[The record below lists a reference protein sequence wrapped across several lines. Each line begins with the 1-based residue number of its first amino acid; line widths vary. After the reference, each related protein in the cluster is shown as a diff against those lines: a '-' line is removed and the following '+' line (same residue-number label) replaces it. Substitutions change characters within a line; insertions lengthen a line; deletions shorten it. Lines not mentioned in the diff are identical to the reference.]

1 MTKNEYIASIML
13 EAAELL
19 KNDNENLN
27 EGAIKDRFKKLG
39 NRFMDWAAK
48 ENKDKLERRGIF
60 NNKLPNNKTNEKSK
74 SETDILWEE
83 CEKQKDIIEKQII
96 SELEKIKLP
105 KHTDDELK
113 SMSEKQ
119 LIKVLVDDFRYMI
132 KKVNSNSS
140 IMNKCKKIVQ
150 AYQKYYNIIHNS
162 DLSYDFDRFEC
173 DYISGDEIIGVIHDD
188 RARFILDDIVRY
200 IGEFVEDNLLGYI
213 IFTRTGGETN
223 GALYIDV

>member
-27 EGAIKDRFKKLG
+27 EGVIKDRFKKLG

-48 ENKDKLERRGIF
+48 ENKDKLERRGIS

-74 SETDILWEE
+74 SETDILRKEY
-83 CEKQKDIIEKQII
+83 EKQKDIIEKQII
-96 SELEKIKLP
+96 SELKKIELP

-150 AYQKYYNIIHNS
+150 AYQKYYNILHNS

>member
-48 ENKDKLERRGIF
+48 ENKDKLERRGIS